1 RKEREAREKWEK
13 KQKERDAQAN
23 RIGQIA
29 REVSA
34 KDQARLLANKQKK
47 RHHQSHPPE
56 ESSADESS
64 DSETVDPQLPRR
76 RFGQLPIPAAPLE
89 VVLPDELQDSLRR
102 LKPEGDLMA
111 DRYRNLLVNGKLE
124 VRRKRDKEQWAKPKR
139 ETTEKWSYKDWALK

>member
-1 RKEREAREKWEK
+1 REKWER
-13 KQKERDAQAN
+13 KQKERDAQAT

-34 KDQARLLANKQKK
+34 KDKARQLTNQQKK
-47 RHHQSHPPE
+47 KNHQSSPSGE
-56 ESSADESS
+56 ESSADEE
-64 DSETVDPQLPRR
+64 ETVDPQLQRR

-111 DRYRNLLVNGKLE
+111 ERYRNLLVNGKLE

-139 ETTEKWSYKDWALK
+139 ESTEKWSYKDWALK